1 MTLHCL
7 HMVNILK
14 NACSLLFRHLIPD
27 ASNCFGM
34 SQITGIPQGTIKAGL
49 VCSHIECYQNRT
61 QTTQIAKS
69 SQNVNIFEHACISE
83 ILE

>member
-49 VCSHIECYQNRT
+49 SVHTLNVIKIELKLLKLPKVPKMLIYLNML
-61 QTTQIAKS
+61 AFLKS
-69 SQNVNIFEHACISE
+69 
-83 ILE
+83 